1 VALGVRGK
9 TVQNLLTQIPHA
21 VWGALAG
28 AILTL
33 AGVVITNWSNNKRL
47 KIQLRHDAAERNK
60 EREVAMRRQVYL
72 DAAKEVVK
80 APQYLATLPSKDLSR
95 VETQTEL
102 SELFARVNQVHL
114 VGQKETV
121 EAVSVWS
128 IGLTK
133 SVFGLMQH
141 VMPMQITRNE
151 IERLN
156 QEVEENRTK
165 SADYLAQ
172 LVQRHLAGNL
182 DEPTRSV
189 INHHI
194 EFHRQQFERAS
205 QERALAWGRYNAALQ
220 AYHIECM
227 KAAGALA
234 DMLVQVVANMRTELG
249 FETDRNWYQQRVAKQ
264 TAEIQRL
271 FADFIAQLQHQ
282 VQYGSDSNA
291 QASST

>member
-1 VALGVRGK
+1 MVEGMEGGGETDSITAASAAYLNQPLEQTAHPASSFRPVSVSSRVGRCSPLALGVRGK

-28 AILTL
+28 AILAL

-141 VMPMQITRNE
+141 VMPMPITRNE

-156 QEVEENRTK
+156 QEVEENSTK
-165 SADYLAQ
+165 SAEYLAQ

-182 DEPTRSV
+182 DESTWSV
-189 INHHI
+189 INQHI
-194 EFHRQQFERAS
+194 EFH
-205 QERALAWGRYNAALQ
+205 Y
-220 AYHIECM
+220 
-227 KAAGALA
+227 
-234 DMLVQVVANMRTELG
+234 V
-249 FETDRNWYQQRVAKQ
+249 
-264 TAEIQRL
+264 
-271 FADFIAQLQHQ
+271 
-282 VQYGSDSNA
+282 
-291 QASST
+291 